1 MWKILSDENWMMM
14 PNKCEKLSDKWWV
27 TSDERWKTG
36 SKDHRFVYPLTQKT
50 QIIPQKEKNPGED
63 WQPRQSSAKKSV
75 FLKLLLTKIVGSAH
89 RRKNKW
95 DWGNFALIKI

>member
-1 MWKILSDENWMMM
+1 MM

-50 QIIPQKEKNPGED
+50 QIIPQKEKIPVKIDNQD
-63 WQPRQSSAKKSV
+63 NLVQKKR
-75 FLKLLLTKIVGSAH
+75 FFEIVIN
-89 RRKNKW
+89 KNCW
-95 DWGNFALIKI
+95 IRT